1 MAEMRA
7 ATIKPVSS
15 GTRIVKA
22 PSKASFLPG
31 VMCEKCNN
39 RLVELKRQVLR
50 SILPELQG
58 LLKTGK
64 NLNTVRD
71 NSYSVALA
79 VHIDLLFIRMNFP
92 LKNVVN
98 IIVI

>member
-7 ATIKPVSS
+7 VTTKMVSS
-15 GTRIVKA
+15 GTRVVKA
-22 PSKASFLPG
+22 QPKASFVPG

-58 LLKTGK
+58 LLQSGK
-64 NLNTVRD
+64 NLNTVS
-71 NSYSVALA
+71 NS
-79 VHIDLLFIRMNFP
+79 N
-92 LKNVVN
+92 
-98 IIVI
+98 